1 MLEKSHF
8 TNAIKQNIEMVKG
21 DTLMFNFQLVG
32 VGNQDLRNIRFTVRD
47 HYDNDEVLFK
57 CDLDDHI
64 TLVDYDKETDTR
76 TYCVRVAPT
85 KTENISI
92 GRYYYDLELNIEDDI
107 YTLMRGYLDITWE
120 VTRR

>member
-1 MLEKSHF
+1 MLEKSYF

-21 DTLMFNFQLVG
+21 DTMMFNFQLVG
-32 VGNQDLRNIRFTVRD
+32 VGKQDLRNIRFTVRD

-64 TLVDYDKETDTR
+64 TLVDHNKETDTR
-76 TYCVRVAPT
+76 TYCVRVAPA
-85 KTENISI
+85 KTETISI

-107 YTLMRGYLDITWE
+107 YTLMKGHLDITWQI
-120 VTRR
+120 TRR